1 MVLNCGVGEV
11 LQHKDSRRTQHL
23 SIAEASW
30 NGECPALSG
39 MQGPLE
45 GERKEM
51 VLDGGMQP
59 RRYLD
64 FTPQALGAAQGKE
77 RHSPS

>member
-1 MVLNCGVGEV
+1 MKVTFRGKRVFAARLGSG
-11 LQHKDSRRTQHL
+11 
-23 SIAEASW
+23 SW

-64 FTPQALGAAQGKE
+64 F
-77 RHSPS
+77 SPMSLILHF